1 MANSLPCVPPAKT
14 PPAQQHVQRESLQSI
29 TSSLQSTACF
39 VAPFPVGDL
48 ELGPLFSKSCRTL
61 AQQSVWNAEP
71 CRVSGTFVR
80 LSNTEE
86 RSKVPKYRTT
96 TGNNGR
102 NRPNIVSFL
111 PAIAWQTPPP
121 PRSSSSNLARG
132 RSVRP
137 NRFLLSFIT
146 AAAPQSK
153 PRN

>member
-14 PPAQQHVQRESLQSI
+14 PPAQQHVQRETLQSI

-39 VAPFPVGDL
+39 VAPFPVGNL

-96 TGNNGR
+96 TGKNGH
-102 NRPNIVSFL
+102 NRPDIVSFGW
-111 PAIAWQTPPP
+111 PRRPPQFQQP
-121 PRSSSSNLARG
+121 PHEGLDFL
-132 RSVRP
+132 P
-137 NRFLLSFIT
+137 NRRLLTYFYHCCSPT
-146 AAAPQSK
+146 VEAPELA
-153 PRN
+153 

>member
-39 VAPFPVGDL
+39 VAPFPVGNL

-61 AQQSVWNAEP
+61 AQQSFWNAEP

-86 RSKVPKYRTT
+86 RSKVAKYRTT
-96 TGNNGR
+96 TVIIVQILWAFCQASLGR
-102 NRPNIVSFL
+102 PRLPSAVPAATSRKGWSFCR
-111 PAIAWQTPPP
+111 IA
-121 PRSSSSNLARG
+121 G
-132 RSVRP
+132 
-137 NRFLLSFIT
+137 FLLTFIT
-146 AAAPQSK
+146 AAVPQ
-153 PRN
+153 